1 VKKDG
6 ADQRREEMVEMDED
20 VRDEMS
26 RLRRD

>member
-1 VKKDG
+1 MKKDG

>member
-1 VKKDG
+1 MKKDG
-6 ADQRREEMVEMDED
+6 ADQRREEMVEMGED